1 MSTEW
6 LKDYEIPLHSA
17 ERQAEIISVLDRI
30 ELIMA
35 DRKKEL
41 KKLNDLIKARFV
53 EMFGDP
59 EFNNMGWNKEYLG
72 SLCNVGSSKRI
83 YQNEQ
88 STEGIPFLRI
98 SDVVNL
104 IDTGALTCDLYI
116 PESRFDE
123 LFDQGL
129 VPQEGDIL
137 LTARGTLG
145 KCYIVQ
151 AEDRFYFQDGM
162 ISWLSKFSDSVTPLY
177 ISNLF
182 KMPGFRKQIDE
193 LQAGSTVAYLSIA
206 MTKKLSVMLP
216 PIDLQKQFEFF
227 VKQVEKSRA
236 IVKKGLDEI
245 TLLYECLLQ
254 RFFRI

>member
-1 MSTEW
+1 M
-6 LKDYEIPLHSA
+6 
-17 ERQAEIISVLDRI
+17 
-30 ELIMA
+30 
-35 DRKKEL
+35 
-41 KKLNDLIKARFV
+41 
-53 EMFGDP
+53 
-59 EFNNMGWNKEYLG
+59 
-72 SLCNVGSSKRI
+72 
-83 YQNEQ
+83 
-88 STEGIPFLRI
+88 RI